1 MNLKVTDWQHA
12 ILLYLNKCSRF
23 KFLNLLKD
31 IFKCSLELNQISYR
45 NKTLCNVVRWNIH
58 HISPNHATTASQ
70 CYHQLETRFANLSN
84 IIKSWVRH
92 PEAFF
97 FVFRERVYCHWR
109 NSKRSIQRKRPSTL
123 PSISSY
129 SWKCIIRRFRTPKSQ
144 PEIDLYKTELDEF
157 HSEKLQT
164 ASVMEL

>member
-84 IIKSWVRH
+84 IIKSWGRH
-92 PEAFF
+92 PKAFF
-97 FVFRERVYCHWR
+97 LFLERESTVTEEILRDQSNASALPPSLLSALTAENASSGDLEHP
-109 NSKRSIQRKRPSTL
+109 NHNQR
-123 PSISSY
+123 
-129 SWKCIIRRFRTPKSQ
+129 
-144 PEIDLYKTELDEF
+144 
-157 HSEKLQT
+157 
-164 ASVMEL
+164 